1 MATFKDNLT
10 DLYEAQD
17 AEYDVREEAIE
28 SDHFIN
34 HPEGMWDPYLAEI
47 MNERPRYTFDRIT
60 PIVDQIMGEMS
71 QAQFSVKVRPAGHG
85 ASSKTAKLMDGLVRN
100 IEAMSNATQIY
111 HMAAR
116 EAIVT
121 GISGWRVYTD
131 WCNEDAFD
139 QDFRIKFI
147 SNFVNRVWFDPN
159 YEEPTASDADYCFI
173 QTAMTKQAYEKKY
186 PEGSG
191 QSINTG
197 HCSTAYDHHK
207 PGEILIGERLYKVR
221 KKRNLYLMSN
231 GAIFEEGEKFD
242 KIRDELEAKGI
253 TVERERKRAVTS
265 VVSRR
270 FDGDDWL
277 DNKQETVFR
286 YLPVIPCLNNFELS
300 ENKAIYSGIVRKLK
314 DANRVLNFSE
324 SRKIEEVALSPRPKY
339 WATAKQVGSYLA
351 DMEQLNV
358 SNKSVQLYDP
368 DERVPGPPTY
378 QGGAIVNPGLVET
391 SAAAINHISAS
402 GGMFSANMGDSP
414 ASRSGVAINNLQD
427 RGNNGAYKYFVSL
440 QRALQHTGRLIV
452 DAIPRVYDTPR
463 EMRMINPDGSHDTSV
478 INRVIMDVQTMSPVV
493 INDLSKGTYDVVCD
507 IGPAFRNRQ
516 EESVKALTEL
526 AKVDPTILQIAG
538 DILLNNITAPGIDE
552 VAERKRWLM
561 IKQGAIPKDQMTQEE
576 QQRVAKE
583 KKDKAQRPPEPIEKA
598 QMMLAKAEI
607 QKAQADIAEVKS
619 KTSDRMEKVKLEM
632 IKLQQK
638 EREVQLKER
647 ESMLKI
653 QKEQNQQI
661 LDAIKGQ
668 SEDVKVQAEA
678 LATLIKATGAD
689 AYLSP
694 TIMKAI
700 DEQAQI
706 VLEEQ
711 KEL

>member
-1 MATFKDNLT
+1 MTTFEDNLT
-10 DLYEAQD
+10 DLYNAQEAD
-17 AEYDVREEAIE
+17 YDTREEAIE
-28 SDHFIN
+28 ADHFLN
-34 HPEGMWDPYLAEI
+34 KPDGMWDPFLADV
-47 MNERPRYTFDRIT
+47 MMERPRYTFDRIT
-60 PIVDQIMGEMS
+60 PIVDQIMGELS
-71 QAQFSVKVRPAGHG
+71 QAQFSIKVRPAGHK
-85 ASSKTAKLMDGLVRN
+85 ATVNTAKVYDGLIRN
-100 IEAMSNATQIY
+100 IETMSNATQIY

-116 EAIVT
+116 ESITT
-121 GISGWRVYTD
+121 GISGWRLYTD
-131 WCNEDAFD
+131 WCNEDSFD
-139 QDFRIKFI
+139 QDFKIKFI
-147 SNFVNRVWFDPN
+147 SNFTNRVWFDPN
-159 YEEPTASDADYCFI
+159 FEDPTAKDADYCFL
-173 QTAMTKQAYEKKY
+173 QTAMTGQAYRKKY

-191 QSINTG
+191 MSVDQSHMN
-197 HCSTAYDHHK
+197 HAYDFKK
-207 PGEILIGERLYKVR
+207 PGEIIIAERLYKVR
-221 KKRNLYLMSN
+221 KKRKLLLMSD
-231 GAIFEEGEKFD
+231 GSIFEDNEDFQT
-242 KIRDELEAKGI
+242 IRDELEMKGI
-253 TVERERKRAVTS
+253 TVERERIRPVTT
-265 VVSRR
+265 VYSRK
-270 FDGDDWL
+270 FDGGDWL
-277 DNKQETVFR
+277 DDKQKTVFR
-286 YLPVIPCLNNFELS
+286 YLPVIPCLANFEIS
-300 ENKAIYSGIVRKLK
+300 ENKTIYSGIVRKLK

-339 WATAKQVGSYLA
+339 WATQRQVKKYLA
-351 DMEQLNV
+351 DMEQLNI
-358 SNKSVQLYDP
+358 SNKSVQLYEP
-368 DERVPGPPTY
+368 DERVPGPPVY

-391 SAAAINHISAS
+391 SSAAINHISAS

-414 ASRSGVAINNLQD
+414 ASRSGVAIDSLQD
-427 RGNNGAYKYFVSL
+427 RGNNGAYKYFITL
-440 QRALQHTGRLIV
+440 QRALQHTGAVLV
-452 DAIPRVYDTPR
+452 DAIPKVYDTPR
-463 EMRMINPDGSHDTSV
+463 EIRMINPDGSHDMSV
-478 INRVIMDVQTMSPVV
+478 VNKVIMDTQTMRPVV
-493 INDLSKGTYDVVCD
+493 INDLAQGNYDVLCD

-516 EESVKALTEL
+516 EESVRALTEL

-538 DILLNNITAPGIDE
+538 DILLNNITAPGIDQ

-561 IKQGAIPKDQMTQEE
+561 IKQGSIPKDQMTKEE
-576 QQRVAKE
+576 QMRVAKE
-583 KKDKAQRPPEPIEKA
+583 KQEKASRPPEPIEQA

-694 TIMKAI
+694 SIIKAI
-700 DEQAQI
+700 DEQTKI

-711 KEL
+711 QEL